1 MSFQEPRSLSRTD
14 RIAVAIGVALCLS
27 CACAA
32 RSGPRFG
39 FVPPLASPDSWREVQ
54 DLPLNSEVVVDLR
67 SGHRHQGRL
76 RAADSAA
83 ITVVADDAP
92 AETIARSEVR
102 ALYMR
107 ERRRSKAK
115 GVLIG
120 AAVGAAAGMA
130 LGAGASP
137 QIDVAR
143 RVTMPILGAAGAA
156 VGAITGYVIS
166 TSRSRQVLVYEA
178 P

>member
-1 MSFQEPRSLSRTD
+1 MSFQESRSLSRVD

-27 CACAA
+27 CACAT

-39 FVPPLASPDSWREVQ
+39 FALPLASPDGWRAVEG
-54 DLPLNSEVVVDLR
+54 LSLGSEVVVDLG
-67 SGHRHQGRL
+67 SGKRHQGRL
-76 RAADSAA
+76 SAADSAA
-83 ITVVADDAP
+83 ITVVANNAQ
-92 AETIARSEVR
+92 AETIARDEVR
-102 ALYMR
+102 ALYVR

-115 GVLIG
+115 GLLIG

-130 LGAGASP
+130 LGAGVSP

-156 VGAITGYVIS
+156 AGAITGYVIS
-166 TSRSRQVLVYEA
+166 SSRHRQVLVYEA